1 MSEVE
6 KFIMAAQWISI
17 EIKLIPG
24 VERQSLQRVKI
35 IIFKYLDRN
44 LQLERSLKLNVR
56 GKLCN
61 LRIFFYSPK
70 NYIKMALLFQFDAS
84 ILSILLY

>member
-1 MSEVE
+1 MTEIE
-6 KFIMAAQWISI
+6 YELIHYRLLFLNIFDSI
-17 EIKLIPG
+17 
-24 VERQSLQRVKI
+24 
-35 IIFKYLDRN
+35 

-70 NYIKMALLFQFDAS
+70 KYIKMALLFQFDAS

>member
-44 LQLERSLKLNVR
+44 LQLERSLKLNVVES
-56 GKLCN
+56 KHY
-61 LRIFFYSPK
+61 FT
-70 NYIKMALLFQFDAS
+70 
-84 ILSILLY
+84 